1 MPVLFRTGDG
11 EGHGKKMMNSKNGDS
26 GSSVRMTFTHIA
38 IVRRKEMMKEMLHTE
53 KDKIVEESKSSI

>member
-1 MPVLFRTGDG
+1 MGKAT
-11 EGHGKKMMNSKNGDS
+11 GKKMMNSKNGDS